1 MKKLVFIKI
10 KAIARVLLVYFF
22 GIPAA
27 LLMRLLYPLIHIR
40 VGILP
45 SNRIGHLAEVSMHFS
60 CTHHLYENK
69 RMLNLFFC
77 DCAAANPFFL
87 KLIKRKLYIFRF
99 VQFIY
104 KANLYLPGSSIFYN
118 VHESDLYANYERHTR
133 DTQNLRIKTKQVFPF
148 SADEDLSGNSFL
160 KKMGCSNNKF
170 VCLNIRDSAY
180 LEKTFPNRDNS
191 YHDYRDSDCQS
202 YALAVNELISRGYF
216 VIRMGSLV
224 KDKMLIDSDQF
235 LDYPFCKLSSDFLDI
250 WLMANC
256 TFCISTSSGLD
267 SVADIYRRPIAYV
280 NALPLGDFNS
290 SNPKTIWMPKTI
302 VDKNNQIIPLED
314 IIANGII
321 SFHKG
326 EDLNKYDWHEVN
338 NTAEEICEVAKEIEE
353 KVAGTWDASKD
364 NTRQRQ
370 HVLNLLSMHWDE
382 FTQYHNINAFKKESY
397 GHFSETF
404 LNKISE

>member
-1 MKKLVFIKI
+1 MKELLTIKI
-10 KAIARVLLVYFF
+10 KAITKELLVYLF

-27 LLMRLLYPLIHIR
+27 LLIRLLYPLIHIR

-45 SNRIGHLAEVSMHFS
+45 ADRIGHLAEISMHFS
-60 CTHHLYENK
+60 CTHDLYENK
-69 RMLNLFFC
+69 RILNLFFLS
-77 DCAAANPFFL
+77 CAPANTFFL
-87 KLIKRKLYIFRF
+87 KLIKRKLHIYRF

-104 KANLYLPGSSIFYN
+104 KANLYLPGSAIFYN
-118 VHESDLYANYERHTR
+118 VDESGLYANYEKLTR
-133 DTQNLRIKTKQVFPF
+133 DTQNLRKKTKQAFPF
-148 SADEDLSGNSFL
+148 SVAEDICGNSFL
-160 KKMGCSNNKF
+160 KKMGCSNNKY

-180 LEKTFPNRDNS
+180 LEQTFPNRDNS

-235 LDYPFCKLSSDFLDI
+235 LDYPFCELSSDFLDI

-280 NALPLGDFNS
+280 NALPFGDFNS

-302 VDKNNQIIPLED
+302 VDKNNQAIPLED
-314 IIANGII
+314 IITSGII
-321 SFHKG
+321 SFHES
-326 EDLNKYDWHEVN
+326 EDLNKYDWHEVD
-338 NTAEEICEVAKEIEE
+338 NTDEEICEVAKEIEE
-353 KVAGTWDASKD
+353 KVAGIWDPSKD
-364 NTRQRQ
+364 NTIQKQ
-370 HVLNLLSMHWDE
+370 HVLNLLSTHWDE
-382 FTQYHNINAFKKESY
+382 FTKYHNINAFKEKSY

-404 LNKISE
+404 LNKISK